1 MPLHRST
8 EYSIAVGDEI
18 TTEAPGTLTT
28 CSAWKATSPISTRQE
43 PVPCLTLA
51 FKVLPEGAV
60 SLDVGTRVK
69 VVKIIGLGLV
79 DSQSTQVFVQVPG
92 YSQRYLA
99 SMRLFPSKFTG
110 GRRLAC

>member
-28 CSAWKATSPISTRQE
+28 CSAWKATSPFSTRQE

-51 FKVLPEGAV
+51 FEVLPAGAV
-60 SLDVGTRVK
+60 SLDAGTRVK

-99 SMRLFPSKFTG
+99 SMRLFPSKFTS
-110 GRRLAC
+110 GR